1 VAQVATR
8 AIRGATRLTADDPAE
23 MAEAVV
29 ELVSAMLERNDLA
42 TDDLISVIFTATPD
56 LVSMFPAAA
65 ARGLGLGDVPL
76 LCAQE
81 IDVAGALSRVVR
93 VLLHAELDR
102 PRAEVVHVYL
112 RGAEVLRQD
121 LAQ

>member
-1 VAQVATR
+1 MAVR
-8 AIRGATRLTADDPAE
+8 AIRGATRLERDDASE
-23 MAEAVV
+23 MTDAVE
-29 ELVSAMLERNDLA
+29 ELIRAMVERNGLEVDA
-42 TDDLISVIFTATPD
+42 LISVIFTATPD
-56 LVSMFPAAA
+56 LVSLFPAAA

-81 IDVAGALSRVVR
+81 IDVAGALTRVVR
-93 VLLHAELDR
+93 VLMHSELER

-112 RGAEVLRQD
+112 RGAETLRQD